1 MFLAYL
7 LYDVVIGAIMAL
19 GIAGVGA
26 GMLVI
31 WALQAVVQVVMWVAL
46 AIWSAIVTVYDVLYS
61 IVKGAYGVVKGAIVG
76 IYQVFVWLGQGVLG
90 ILYSIASAIDFIFG
104 SNLAGTVGGWI
115 DGLGSSVD
123 ALNEALDPL
132 GEFEDIGNQWKNSY
146 GTLGDMWAGNGQYDD
161 WNITDKM
168 GDVWNGGTAMMEGIW
183 NWGSGSMANP
193 MDGWNSGYSW
203 GEGLVGEIG
212 DFSMELDNFGN
223 IEDIL
228 NKGVG
233 VDGGDLDSVGSIKS
247 DVDISDQDIQ
257 LLRDI
262 SARDF
267 LLNLQTVTPQ
277 VYNTFGDIRETADVN
292 KIFEAIQDMVD
303 EELATS
309 LVIG

>member
-1 MFLAYL
+1 
-7 LYDVVIGAIMAL
+7 
-19 GIAGVGA
+19 
-26 GMLVI
+26 
-31 WALQAVVQVVMWVAL
+31 
-46 AIWSAIVTVYDVLYS
+46 
-61 IVKGAYGVVKGAIVG
+61 
-76 IYQVFVWLGQGVLG
+76 
-90 ILYSIASAIDFIFG
+90 
-104 SNLAGTVGGWI
+104 
-115 DGLGSSVD
+115 
-123 ALNEALDPL
+123 
-132 GEFEDIGNQWKNSY
+132 
-146 GTLGDMWAGNGQYDD
+146 
-161 WNITDKM
+161 
-168 GDVWNGGTAMMEGIW
+168 
-183 NWGSGSMANP
+183 
-193 MDGWNSGYSW
+193 
-203 GEGLVGEIG
+203 
-212 DFSMELDNFGN
+212 MELDNFGN